1 MTNATTSVVRRASAL
16 AAAALLVSAAG
27 GANAGVI
34 VYQQDFENPSTIG
47 WQLGGSNVAQT
58 DALGKFSKRNG
69 NNEVTLTVNTIQSEM
84 YTVVF
89 DLYLFDSWDGGSAQ
103 WGQDRFNVKVDGAIA
118 FSELLDNSAG
128 SPYQTFRDADEIGQF
143 AFGNRDVDRD
153 SIYRGIVLE
162 FVAGGPTTKISFYGS
177 GLQDKSDESWAID
190 NVVIQS
196 VPVPATTAVL
206 GAGVLLATRRRRVRP
221 ATT

>member
-1 MTNATTSVVRRASAL
+1 MRTRALPVTAV
-16 AAAALLVSAAG
+16 LL
-27 GANAGVI
+27 GACAIPASAGVI
-34 VYQQDFENPSTIG
+34 VHSQDFENAAAVGPEWSSAATEHAG
-47 WQLGGSNVAQT
+47 YFSRFSQRRTNQTLSLTFDTVGGQLYS
-58 DALGKFSKRNG
+58 L
-69 NNEVTLTVNTIQSEM
+69 M
-84 YTVVF
+84 F

-103 WGQDRFNVKVDGAIA
+103 WGQDRFNVKVDGALA